1 MASINAYEQ
10 GLRDPVVAQRRAKYY
25 PLVQQASAKYG
36 IPVALLDGV
45 LMNESR
51 YDPKAKGPTNDLGI
65 AQFIPSTAKR
75 MGVIREDSASSIDG
89 AARLLREGLAKGN
102 GDWSRAAQYYNSG
115 RSSGAPISSVVASYM
130 KYANDLRAKYG
141 DGKSAPVPA
150 YTGGNANRDTGY
162 TEGNAN
168 GYAAAVNGANSV
180 AEYKPPVNPAI
191 SNLQSG
197 IIAADKNADAW
208 GTYTPPSHAIE
219 AIKPNTQALAAL
231 TKQWSTW

>member
-1 MASINAYEQ
+1 MASIQSYEQ
-10 GLRDPVVAQRRAKYY
+10 GLRDPAVAQRRAKYY

-36 IPVALLDGV
+36 IPAALLDGV
-45 LMNESR
+45 IMNESR
-51 YDPKAKGPTNDLGI
+51 YNPNAKGPTNDLGI
-65 AQFIPSTAKR
+65 AQFIPGTAKR
-75 MGVIREDSASSIDG
+75 MGVIREDPVSSIDG
-89 AARLLREGLAKGN
+89 AARLLREGLAKGK

-115 RSSGAPISSVVASYM
+115 RSSGAPVSSGVASYM

-150 YTGGNANRDTGY
+150 YAGGS
-162 TEGNAN
+162 AN
-168 GYAAAVNGANSV
+168 GYAATVNGATSTTVPTV

-197 IIAADKNADAW
+197 IIAPDKTAAAW
-208 GTYTPPSHAIE
+208 STYVPPSHAIE